1 MKLLKE
7 KCGEKNYKKLL
18 DLNNPHVL
26 ALVAKYVE
34 HCNPAS
40 VFVRTDS
47 AEDAQYIKDKTIE
60 NGEEKKLKT
69 KGHTI
74 HFDSFFDQARD
85 KANTKYLLPPGV
97 DLGANINSTDREAG
111 LKEVHGYLK
120 NSMQGKEMYVCFF
133 CLGPTNSEFSIPAL
147 QITDSSYVIH
157 SEDILYR
164 SGYEQFKKKGNSED
178 FFRYVHT
185 AGELENG
192 VSKNIDKRR
201 VYIDL
206 QEKIVFSTN
215 TQYAGNTVGLKKL
228 SLRLAIAKAAKEGWL
243 AEHMFLMGVHGSK
256 DRVTYFSGAFPSAC
270 GKTSTSM
277 VEGESIIG
285 DDIAYLRNKK
295 GALYAANVESG
306 IFGIIRDVNP
316 KDDPVIYKVLNT
328 PGEVIFSNIL
338 IVDGGIPRWL
348 GDEKELPQKGI
359 NYSGQ
364 WMTGKKDQKGNE
376 IKFAHMNARY
386 TIKISALANR
396 DPKADDP
403 SGVEVGGV
411 IYGGRD
417 SDTWVPVRQAFN
429 WQHGVLTMGAILESE
444 TTAATLGKAG
454 VRKFNLMSNLD
465 FVAIPLGAYINN
477 YLEFGKNLKKVP
489 DIFAVNYFLK
499 DKEGNY
505 ISAKD
510 DKRVWLK
517 WMELR
522 VHNEVEAIETP
533 LGYIPKYADLKKLFQ
548 QVLKRDYSEKLYEEQ
563 FKLRIPENLD
573 KIKRIKDV
581 YAKIPNTPKVLFDT
595 LDKEQIKLEELR
607 KKSGDY
613 VIPKAL

>member
-563 FKLRIPENLD
+563 F
-573 KIKRIKDV
+573 
-581 YAKIPNTPKVLFDT
+581 
-595 LDKEQIKLEELR
+595 
-607 KKSGDY
+607 
-613 VIPKAL
+613 